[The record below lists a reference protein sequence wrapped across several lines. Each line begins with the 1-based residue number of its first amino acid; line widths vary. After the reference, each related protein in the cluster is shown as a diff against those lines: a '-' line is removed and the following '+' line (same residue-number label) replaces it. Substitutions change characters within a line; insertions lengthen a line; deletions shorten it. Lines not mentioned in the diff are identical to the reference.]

1 MVHEPAMPTSPLN
14 AQRVSKMKKQ
24 LVICIAFGLTLSLSS
39 TVAFARGGASGMG
52 MSHMTG
58 AAQVGAGGSF
68 GTSPF
73 TPGTNSAGT
82 ALSSS
87 GIGRP
92 MRGPLLGTGPAVD
105 QEETKVD
112 KALGSICRGC

>member
-1 MVHEPAMPTSPLN
+1 
-14 AQRVSKMKKQ
+14 MKKQ
-24 LVICIAFGLTLSLSS
+24 LVIAIAFCLTLSS
-39 TVAFARGGASGMG
+39 TVAFARGGMGGMSGMG
-52 MSHMTG
+52 MSHMMGG
-58 AAQVGAGGSF
+58 ASQIGAGGAF

-92 MRGPLLGTGPAVD
+92 MKGPLLGTSPAVD
-105 QEETKVD
+105 QEEARVE

>member
-1 MVHEPAMPTSPLN
+1 
-14 AQRVSKMKKQ
+14 MKKQ
-24 LVICIAFGLTLSLSS
+24 LVIAIAVCLTLSS
-39 TVAFARGGASGMG
+39 TVAFARGGMSGMG
-52 MSHMTG
+52 MSHMMGG
-58 AAQVGAGGSF
+58 ASQIGAGGAF

-92 MRGPLLGTGPAVD
+92 MKGPLLGTSPAVD
-105 QEETKVD
+105 QEEARVE

>member
-1 MVHEPAMPTSPLN
+1 
-14 AQRVSKMKKQ
+14 MKTQ
-24 LVICIAFGLTLSLSS
+24 LVIAIVFCLTLSS
-39 TVAFARGGASGMG
+39 TVAFARGGMSGMG

-58 AAQVGAGGSF
+58 AAQIGAGGSF

-73 TPGTNSAGT
+73 APGTNSAGT

-92 MRGPLLGTGPAVD
+92 MSGPLLGTSPALD
-105 QEETKVD
+105 QEEAKVE